1 MGQPR
6 KRSPDDMMPRSN
18 LRGPMSVDKVL
29 ESAFRRYGI
38 DADVK
43 RYKFV
48 LSWPEIIGRE
58 LAQYTKP
65 EQIRNRA
72 LVVRVCN
79 STWAQELVFH
89 KEAILRRLRPYLE
102 AGEVVEDIQFKVA

>member
-1 MGQPR
+1 MGLPR
-6 KRSPDDMMPRSN
+6 KKSPDDMMPRAN
-18 LRGPMSVDKVL
+18 LRGPLSVDKVL
-29 ESAFRRYGI
+29 ESTFKRYGI
-38 DADVK
+38 DGDVK

-48 LSWPEIIGRE
+48 LSWSEIIGRE
-58 LAQYTKP
+58 LAQYTEP

-72 LVVRVCN
+72 LVVKVCN

-102 AGEVVEDIQFKVA
+102 QGEVVDDIQFKVR